1 MGQEKSALD
10 ERIQSGKSLVLGE
23 LLPPCGG
30 DPSSLLAEA
39 KQFAGKVHALVIG
52 DNRDRVRMS
61 ALAAASLVTSLGVE
75 PILCVVTRDRNRIAL
90 VSDFLGAQAL
100 GVRNVLCTT
109 GTHQTLGR
117 PRMAKNV
124 FDVDSIHLL
133 KTYSRLS
140 TDGSIVGEERINGA
154 GPLCLGAVANPY
166 ADPMEMQLIRLSKKV
181 SAGAQFLITQ
191 PVFDVERFDAWWHE
205 VTGRGLH
212 EKAAI
217 VAGIQVLSDAQSAA
231 AYARRRPSPCVP
243 EWILD
248 RIASKG
254 DSRAQRTEAIDI
266 AVETIKRLSE
276 LTGLRGFQIR
286 SEGDTDAAL
295 EILDKSGLQ
304 IE

>member
-1 MGQEKSALD
+1 MGQDKSALH
-10 ERIQSGKSLVLGE
+10 ERIQSGKSLLLAE
-23 LLPPCGG
+23 LLPPCGS
-30 DPSSLLAEA
+30 DPSSLRDEA
-39 KQFAGKVHALVIG
+39 KQFVGKVHALVIS

-61 ALAAASLVTSLGVE
+61 AVAAASVVTGQGVE

-90 VSDFLGAQAL
+90 VSDCLGAQAL
-100 GVRNVLCTT
+100 GFRNVLCTT

-140 TDGSIVGEERINGA
+140 MDGSIVGEERVNSA

-191 PVFDVERFDAWWHE
+191 PVFDLERFVAWWGE

-212 EKAAI
+212 KKAAI
-217 VAGIQVLSDAQSAA
+217 VAGIQVLGDGQSAA
-231 AYARRRPSPCVP
+231 AFARRRPSPCVP
-243 EWILD
+243 EAVLN

-254 DSRAQRTEAIDI
+254 DSGAQRAEAVDI
-266 AVETIKRLSE
+266 ASETVKRLSE
-276 LTGLRGFQIR
+276 LAGLRGFQIR
-286 SEGDTDAAL
+286 DEGDTDTAL
-295 EILDKSGLQ
+295 EILDKSGLTTG
-304 IE
+304 